1 MWRRPQGAWLRETTK
16 SSFTLYLEPFA
27 YTSFLGISEAL
38 PFGFAQ
44 GREPVERHL
53 DIFKQPP

>member
-1 MWRRPQGAWLRETTK
+1 MAQGNHK
-16 SSFTLYLEPFA
+16 IFFYLEPFA